1 MLVILATAMLF
12 VTTLMIHSH
21 APVKI
26 ATQEMD
32 SLVKVIQLAVM
43 DPCSGSHEPPAPS
56 NLDVMQSLGFLE
68 HTLEMF
74 LL

>member
-1 MLVILATAMLF
+1 MILATAMLF

-21 APVKI
+21 APVTI

-43 DPCSGSHEPPAPS
+43 DPVAPM
-56 NLDVMQSLGFLE
+56 NPRP
-68 HTLEMF
+68 
-74 LL
+74 LLIPS